1 MQEGSSDNKNSN
13 RNKTIP
19 RWERIWTEW
28 FDQSC
33 KPEQAVEPSLSE
45 RASRDDDQDTATSE
59 ELFVPVKSGHKIL
72 NKKEYIDSTTLEVL
86 NVVKDIVKNDPTK
99 ELIGFMREE
108 MEDSRKQEMQLFQLM
123 LNSNSNSNVGNNN
136 CYQ

>member
-1 MQEGSSDNKNSN
+1 M
-13 RNKTIP
+13 
-19 RWERIWTEW
+19 
-28 FDQSC
+28 
-33 KPEQAVEPSLSE
+33 SE

-123 LNSNSNSNVGNNN
+123 RNSNSNVGNNN

>member
-1 MQEGSSDNKNSN
+1 MMN
-13 RNKTIP
+13 
-19 RWERIWTEW
+19 
-28 FDQSC
+28 
-33 KPEQAVEPSLSE
+33 
-45 RASRDDDQDTATSE
+45 DQDTATSE

>member
-1 MQEGSSDNKNSN
+1 MRKGFGQ
-13 RNKTIP
+13 
-19 RWERIWTEW
+19 W
-28 FDQSC
+28 FDQLFPVVKNRESC
-33 KPEQAVEPSLSE
+33 KPEQAVEPSLWE
-45 RASRDDDQDTATSE
+45 RVSRDDDQDTATSE
-59 ELFVPVKSGHKIL
+59 ELFVPVKSGHKKL
-72 NKKEYIDSTTLEVL
+72 NKKECIDSTTLEVL

-123 LNSNSNSNVGNNN
+123 RNSNSNVGNNN